1 MMQKTI
7 GMAHV
12 ATAAL
17 ATGSMLATGGC
28 ATAPEPPYASM
39 MAATV
44 AVNPVPQRP
53 VTDDPSQSALAN
65 VCHLTIRRVAGLVF
79 RTSFTGSAVLYRGQ
93 YLLTAGHN
101 ILSRRSRVREIEVRC
116 GVRNAWASAGL
127 PQQIIR
133 RDAAIAASG
142 FGGSGPF
149 ERDFAVIRLDRP
161 ITTPVPV
168 ELAADNP
175 AEGQL
180 ILSGYPGGVHDGH
193 TLFSTPSPANRME
206 GEFLRYDIATYR
218 SNSGGPVWRMRDGR
232 AELVAIHVR
241 SGGGGRVVNQAFRD
255 EVARMIAVLDSR
267 AADSRRAAR

>member
-1 MMQKTI
+1 MP
-7 GMAHV
+7 V
-12 ATAAL
+12 L
-17 ATGSMLATGGC
+17 A
-28 ATAPEPPYASM
+28 
-39 MAATV
+39 
-44 AVNPVPQRP
+44 
-53 VTDDPSQSALAN
+53 
-65 VCHLTIRRVAGLVF
+65 
-79 RTSFTGSAVLYRGQ
+79 
-93 YLLTAGHN
+93 
-101 ILSRRSRVREIEVRC
+101 
-116 GVRNAWASAGL
+116 
-127 PQQIIR
+127 
-133 RDAAIAASG
+133 
-142 FGGSGPF
+142 
-149 ERDFAVIRLDRP
+149 
-161 ITTPVPV
+161 VPV

-267 AADSRRAAR
+267 AADSRRAARQERVSRRGAEIAKDVALGAVPLCLDGHASCAAVR